1 MTATQESATIA
12 AADSAVFHRRPG
24 DPYPVFV
31 RGEGCELF
39 DRRGRRYL
47 DLSSGMAWAASLGQ
61 GNREIAEVM
70 GRQAATLTYIHN
82 AWASTDRQEELAAR
96 LVALAPAGF
105 ARAMFT
111 SGGSE
116 SNELALR
123 IARQYHLARGESSR
137 WKIVSLEHSYHGA
150 TIGALSMTGKV
161 NVNEMIT
168 TDYAPYLIP
177 FPKVPAPI
185 TFRGPWSG
193 LEPEEAARRA
203 AAAIEERFL
212 AEGPETIAAF
222 IAEPIMGNAGMTVPP
237 DGYLRAAREVCDR
250 HGVLFIADE
259 VMTGAGRTGTFLRV
273 QALGVVPDMVIMA
286 KAISGGYAPLGAVLL
301 HARVAD
307 ALMAAHK
314 RLDHVHTYSGQPV
327 QCAVGLTVLDILE
340 RDGLVAQVAA
350 RGAFL
355 RAHLADELAG
365 CPWVGDIRGA
375 GLADAVEY
383 VADPVTRAA
392 FPVEKN
398 LAGQVWEGML
408 DRGYILPTG
417 RYLGSDLIGDFSL
430 LAPPFIISEAE
441 IREAVAALKE
451 TLTAV
456 AGAW

>member
-1 MTATQESATIA
+1 MTATDADGRIA
-12 AADSAVFHRRPG
+12 ATDSAVFHRRPG

-31 RGEGCELF
+31 RGDGCELW
-39 DRRGRRYL
+39 DRAGKRYL

-82 AWASTDRQEELAAR
+82 AWASTDRQEDLASR
-96 LVALAPAGF
+96 LVALAPPGF
-105 ARAMFT
+105 RRAMFT

-123 IARQYHLARGESSR
+123 IARQYHLARGDAGR
-137 WKIVSLEHSYHGA
+137 WKIASLEHSYHGA

-193 LEPEEAARRA
+193 LDPEEAGRLA
-203 AAAIEERFL
+203 AQAIEERFL

-222 IAEPIMGNAGMTVPP
+222 IVEPIMGNAGMTVPP
-237 DGYLRAAREVCDR
+237 DSYLRHARAICDR
-250 HGVLFIADE
+250 YGVLLIADE

-273 QALGVVPDMVIMA
+273 NALGVVPDMVVMA

-301 HARVAD
+301 HGRVAD
-307 ALMAAHK
+307 ALMAAGK

-340 RDGLVAQVAA
+340 RDGLVAQAA
-350 RGAFL
+350 ERGVYL
-355 RAHLADELAG
+355 RGHLAEVLAG
-365 CPWVGDIRGA
+365 CPWLGEIRGV

-392 FPVEKN
+392 FPVSAG
-398 LAGQVWEGML
+398 LATRIWEGML

-430 LAPPFIISEAE
+430 LAPPYLISEAQ
-441 IREAVAALKE
+441 IREAVAALAD
-451 TLTAV
+451 TLAEV
-456 AGAW
+456 AGPW